1 MMYLTYSQ
9 LLQLIKTLSVY
20 SAADAKR
27 ETKEQWHSINWEKAY
42 RVVRS
47 LQRRIVAAIKENR
60 WGKVKSLQWI
70 ITHSFYAKVIAIK
83 RVTENTG
90 SRTSGIDGET
100 WSTRKAKW
108 NAISTLKR
116 KGYKASAVKRVK
128 IPKDNGKY
136 RMLGIPTM
144 RDRAMQALYLLALEP
159 VAETNADIHSY
170 GFRPYRNCHDAL
182 EQCHIILS
190 RKDAP
195 QYILEGDIK
204 ACFDNISHKWLTE
217 NIPIHKGTLIKWLK
231 AGYIE
236 KQSLYPT
243 TSGTPQGS
251 VISPVL
257 ANMVLD
263 GLQQAIDKAC
273 GIRQTGI
280 AQSRR
285 VNNPNSV
292 HLIRYADDF
301 VVSCKDKHVLQTVVQ
316 LVIETFLQER
326 GLSLS
331 TEKTSITAIE
341 EGFDFLG
348 QHIRKYKGKLLIKP
362 SKKNVKTFLDKVQ
375 KLIRQS
381 GSKSA
386 YEMTIRL
393 NSMIKGWA
401 MYHRHIVARRT
412 YTYVDNRI
420 WNMLWKWALKR
431 HRNKSKGWVKQRYFQ
446 VYKGRDWI
454 FTASNKDSDVARI
467 FHATNISIKRH
478 IKIRSQANPFD
489 ATQEMYFEK
498 RLQRQLL
505 NKFSGKQ
512 LHRFIYKR
520 QNGKCNWCQQP
531 ITLQTGWHLHHLI
544 PKHMGGKGNAKN
556 LVMLHPVCH
565 VQVHHQKDYC
575 CADHKRLKCLSRMR

>member
-1 MMYLTYSQ
+1 MPVLYNMVSH
-9 LLQLIKTLSVY
+9 
-20 SAADAKR
+20 SASLHGT
-27 ETKEQWHSINWEKAY
+27 EEWQNISWEK
-42 RVVRS
+42 V
-47 LQRRIVAAIKENR
+47 NR
-60 WGKVKSLQWI
+60 HVKSLQARIVKAVRANRWNLV
-70 ITHSFYAKVIAIK
+70 KVLQGILHRSYGARLLAIR
-83 RVTENTG
+83 RVTENSG
-90 SRTSGIDGET
+90 KRTAGID
-100 WSTRKAKW
+100 KVLW
-108 NAISTLKR
+108 NNPKQKQSAIGLLQI
-116 KGYKASAVKRVK
+116 KGYQPKPVRRIK
-128 IPKDNGKY
+128 IPKGNGKL
-136 RMLGIPTM
+136 RPLGIPTM
-144 RDRAMQALYLLALEP
+144 LDRAMQALMLLTLEP
-159 VAETNADIHSY
+159 ISETLADDHSY
-170 GFRPYRNCHDAL
+170 GFRPYRGCADAI
-182 EQCHIILS
+182 EQCFNVLS
-190 RKDAP
+190 RKNSP
-195 QYILEGDIK
+195 RWILEADIK
-204 ACFDNISHKWLTE
+204 GCFDNISHQWLME
-217 NIPIHKGTLIKWLK
+217 NIPIHKGTLTKWLK

-236 KQSLYPT
+236 KQTLYPT

-280 AQSRR
+280 AQIRR

-301 VVSCKDKHVLQTVVQ
+301 VVSCKDKHVLQRVVQ
-316 LVIETFLQER
+316 PAIETFLQQR

-381 GSKSA
+381 GTKSA

-412 YTYVDNRI
+412 YTCVDNRI
-420 WNMLWKWALKR
+420 WNVLWKWALKR

-446 VYKGRDWI
+446 VYKGRDWV
-454 FTASNKDSDVARI
+454 FTASNKDGDVARI
-467 FHATNISIKRH
+467 FHATNIPIKRH

-575 CADHKRLKCLSRMR
+575 CADHKRLKCLSRMQ